1 MNIVKLTFE
10 QKQLLDSQLIDESID
25 HVYFFTFQL
34 QPNVWAISEMDQQ
47 ACTNPSLQWLKEL
60 PSEEWIQ
67 PVLTE
72 HNSGSL

>member
-60 PSEEWIQ
+60 QSEEWIQ
-67 PVLTE
+67 PTIQK
-72 HNSGSL
+72 SGSI